1 MQTPYAVATPN
12 ALHTCSA
19 NKPHRKGAWLP
30 FALACAGLI
39 TLTSGRTA
47 TTAAAGRAFHPGV
60 VKAALAFEQ
69 NDGQHEA
76 AVRYAARGPGY
87 SVSMLDSGVAL
98 ALGGN
103 GGRAS
108 RVTMTFGRADK
119 PSPSA
124 EAPMEGRANYFVGRN
139 ATDWHTNIPTF
150 GRVRYKDA
158 FHGIDVVFYGR
169 DHQLEYDVVV
179 APGADPRIARITF
192 DGAESLR
199 VDGDGSLALS
209 VGVRE
214 LRYSK
219 PVGYQ
224 TIGTTQHAVDVQYSV
239 SGTSIGF
246 EPGDYDSTRE
256 LVIDPVIVFS
266 TYLGGASNDWINDTV
281 VDGAGNIF
289 VTGGSDSRDFP
300 VAGALQSMNKGIGNA
315 FVSKFSRE
323 GALIYSTYFGGSY
336 SDTGAGIDVDPNGAA
351 YVAGTT
357 LSSDLPTTAG
367 AFQPRMNGSNH
378 NGFVLKL
385 NPAGNRIAYLTY
397 LGETSTGNVGDVAV
411 DVSGYATVVGSTIS
425 ASFPTTSGALDREH
439 AGITRTGFAAKLNT
453 AGTALVYSTFLT
465 GDEQFAR
472 GVALDSARRAIV
484 VGAVTGTMAVTKAPV
499 GPLGSSDAFVL
510 KLNPSG
516 TGLVFST
523 RIGGTDFDTANA
535 LVLDGA
541 DAPHIV
547 GTTYSS
553 NFPTGNYVFQDR
565 LNGVSD
571 AFVAHLKPD
580 GTIVPY
586 YTGLFGGSGGD
597 LGAGIGIS
605 GGYVTLFGETSS
617 PDLPLRD
624 PLQGSFGGRT
634 DAFIARL
641 SFRPELLFGTYLG
654 GTRSDVVRAGV
665 VDGAG
670 IMTMAGFT
678 YSADYPTSNAFQ
690 SANRSRSIDYPDGF
704 LTRASLL
711 PRGTPGPR
719 DTVVHVAD
727 GATLHGN
734 WVRAD
739 DPGAAGGA
747 RLHNPDAGAPKLTQP
762 LAAPADYF
770 EVTVNGLYGGPYMVW
785 VRGKA
790 DNNSYS
796 NDSVY
801 LQFSAA
807 ANTGSDADDERHI
820 YRIGTT
826 EAMAFTVEDCSG
838 CGVHGWGWQDGGY
851 GRRVS
856 GTPLYFNNGGPT
868 TIRVQRRED
877 GISIDQIVFA
887 RDDGTAGPYFFSAPG
902 YQKDDDT
909 IVPAQ
914 DPDLFAGSLDVLLFP
929 GVDPADLHGAWR
941 TISDS
946 TAAEGARVWH
956 PDAGAAKLTAPLAS
970 PVHYFDLHFQASAG
984 VGYRLWIRGKAQN
997 DYWGNDSVFAQFS
1010 DSVDADGTPQFRL
1023 NTASAT
1029 TINLEDCS
1037 GCGVSAWGWQDNGWG
1052 VGVLGPL
1059 VYFENDGDHTIRI
1072 QTREDGLSIDQI
1084 LLSPVRYRNWAP
1096 GTTKND
1102 FTILSR

>member
-1 MQTPYAVATPN
+1 MQTPYAVA
-12 ALHTCSA
+12 
-19 NKPHRKGAWLP
+19 NKPHGKGAWLP
-30 FALACAGLI
+30 FALACVGLV
-39 TLTSGRTA
+39 TLTPDRTA

-76 AVRYAARGPGY
+76 TVRYAARSPGY

-108 RVTMTFGRADK
+108 RVTMKFGRTDK

-124 EAPMEGRANYFVGRN
+124 EAPMEGHVNYFVGRDPKDWR
-139 ATDWHTNIPTF
+139 TDIPTF
-150 GRVRYKDA
+150 GRVRYKEVFD
-158 FHGIDVVFYGR
+158 GIDLVFYGR
-169 DHQLEYDVVV
+169 DQQLEYDVVV

-192 DGAESLR
+192 DGAESVR

-209 VGVRE
+209 VGGRE
-214 LRYSK
+214 LRYSE

-224 TIGTTQHAVDVQYSV
+224 SIGAARRPVDVRYRV

-266 TYLGGASNDWINDTV
+266 TYLGGASNDSINDTV
-281 VDGAGNIF
+281 VDAAGNIF
-289 VTGGSDSRDFP
+289 VTGGSDSPDFP

-315 FVSKFSRE
+315 FVSKFRRD

-336 SDTGAGIDVDPNGAA
+336 SDTGAAIDVDPNGAA
-351 YVAGTT
+351 YIAGTT

-367 AFQPRMNGSNH
+367 AFQPRMNGSNQ

-411 DVSGYATVVGSTIS
+411 DVSGYATVVGSTSS
-425 ASFPTTSGALDREH
+425 ASFPTTSGALDRVH
-439 AGITRTGFAAKLNT
+439 AGGTRTGFAAKLNPS
-453 AGTALVYSTFLT
+453 GTALVYSTLLT

-472 GVALDSARRAIV
+472 GVALDSAGRAIV
-484 VGAVTGTMAVTKAPV
+484 AGAVTGTMVVTKAPV
-499 GPLGSSDAFVL
+499 GPLGASDAFVL
-510 KLNPSG
+510 KLNQSG

-523 RIGGTDFDTANA
+523 RIGGTAFDTANA

-553 NFPTGNYVFQDR
+553 DFPTGNYVFQDR

-586 YTGLFGGSGGD
+586 YTGLFGGSGGE
-597 LGAGIGIS
+597 GGTGIGVS
-605 GGYVTLFGETSS
+605 GAYVTIFGETSS

-624 PLQGSFGGRT
+624 PLQSSFGGRT

-641 SFRPELLFGTYLG
+641 SFRPELLFATRLG
-654 GTRSDVVRAGV
+654 GTRSDFVRAGV

-678 YSADYPTSNAFQ
+678 FSSDYPTSNAFQ

-704 LTRASLL
+704 VTRASLL
-711 PRGTPGPR
+711 PRGTPGLR
-719 DTVVHVAD
+719 DAVVHVAD
-727 GATLHGN
+727 GASLHGN
-734 WVRAD
+734 WVRVD
-739 DPGAAGGA
+739 DPGAAGGV
-747 RLHNPDAGAPKLTQP
+747 RLHNPNAGAPKLTQP

-801 LQFSAA
+801 LQFSGA
-807 ANTGSDADDERHI
+807 ANTGADADDERPI

-826 EAMAFTVEDCSG
+826 EGMAVTVEDCSG

-856 GTPLYFNNGGPT
+856 GTPVYFNTATPT
-868 TIRVQRRED
+868 TVRVQRRED

-887 RDDGTAGPYFFSAPG
+887 WDDGTEGPYFYSAPG

-909 IVPAQ
+909 ILPAQ
-914 DPDLFAGSLDVLLFP
+914 EPDLVGRTFDVLLYP
-929 GVDPADLHGAWR
+929 GVDGPDLHGAWR
-941 TISDS
+941 TIDDA
-946 TAAEGARVWH
+946 TAAQGMRVWH
-956 PDAGAAKLTAPLAS
+956 PDAGAAKLNTALAS
-970 PVHYFDLHFQASAG
+970 PVHYFDLQFRAFAG

-997 DYWGNDSVFAQFS
+997 DYWGNDSVFVQFS
-1010 DSVDADGTPQFRL
+1010 DSVDANGTTQWRL
-1023 NTASAT
+1023 NSTSAT

-1037 GCGVSAWGWQDNGWG
+1037 GCGLGAWGWQDNGWG
-1052 VGVLGPL
+1052 VNISGPP
-1059 VYFENDGDHTIRI
+1059 VYFENDGVHTIRI

-1084 LLSPVRYRNWAP
+1084 LLSPVNYRYSSP
-1096 GTTKND
+1096 GDTKND
-1102 FTILSR
+1102 STILGR